1 MDKYDIVLDLVE
13 HPDRYTPEQTAQVLS
28 DPEVREIYN
37 LLSRTASACKASE
50 EVADAEVDAEWRR
63 LKPRPRLR
71 WYGSRAASIAVFA
84 LSSLVAV
91 AIGVAVTVGVIKEEP
106 KPAGE
111 GQEQA
116 VAAQQA
122 AAIDDTAVAETDTVP
137 SAAEPVLFEDAP
149 LGDILEAVSAAYGV
163 TVSYRTP
170 DAAGL
175 HLHYKLDPALQL
187 SEIVEQLNTF
197 ERLNIRLD
205 GETIIV
211 D

>member
-137 SAAEPVLFEDAP
+137 SAAEPVLLKTLLSGIF
-149 LGDILEAVSAAYGV
+149 LKQSAQL
-163 TVSYRTP
+163 TV
-170 DAAGL
+170 
-175 HLHYKLDPALQL
+175 
-187 SEIVEQLNTF
+187 
-197 ERLNIRLD
+197 
-205 GETIIV
+205 
-211 D
+211 

>member
-1 MDKYDIVLDLVE
+1 M
-13 HPDRYTPEQTAQVLS
+13 RGG
-28 DPEVREIYN
+28 
-37 LLSRTASACKASE
+37 TASVGKAAADVDDGE
-50 EVADAEVDAEWRR
+50 GDAELSR

-106 KPAGE
+106 KPAEE

-122 AAIDDTAVAETDTVP
+122 AAIDDTAVAEKDTVP
-137 SAAEPVLFEDAP
+137 STAEPVLFEDAP

-163 TVSYRTP
+163 TVSYRTSE
-170 DAAGL
+170 AAGL
-175 HLHYKLDPALQL
+175 HLYYKLDPSLQL

-197 ERLNIRLD
+197 EQLNLRLD